1 MEESPAIPHTP
12 KSLTRVQL
20 QERIVN
26 VFAFSFF
33 VFLGEVASNIIL
45 SDRAYCSDKR
55 RVSRTDLLLMTCYS
69 KGFSFYTEKKKTTK
83 TREEFGSGSGSG
95 SGSEPDKGS
104 GSGSQT
110 GSEGK
115 EKSGIETSGSHKEK
129 PTKSTS
135 NGASGAGLDQ
145 EESGD
150 ESPTEQGSGKESS
163 GGYAGGESDDGSFE
177 TWKPGNR
184 MKRNKP
190 RESCVTL

>member
-1 MEESPAIPHTP
+1 
-12 KSLTRVQL
+12 
-20 QERIVN
+20 
-26 VFAFSFF
+26 
-33 VFLGEVASNIIL
+33 
-45 SDRAYCSDKR
+45 
-55 RVSRTDLLLMTCYS
+55 MTCYS

-83 TREEFGSGSGSG
+83 TREEFGSGSG

-115 EKSGIETSGSHKEK
+115 EKSGIETSGSHEEK
-129 PTKSTS
+129 PTKSKS

-177 TWKPGNR
+177 TWEPGNR
-184 MKRNKP
+184 MKKKKTKTKTNRENPVLHCKRKP
-190 RESCVTL
+190 IVTSLLSTFKRCSLKTGSLYEPVEDAGEGPASSYSLDKTEARRAEKKLV